1 MTTNESQSTETKRTR
16 NRTENRP
23 NANQKMGEVSHTNPY
38 TGETAGNLFNRG
50 PIVATDGGRPAA
62 TDPKSRRAADSAA
75 DTPAEANANA
85 DTMRDVSH
93 TPPNGTDDANRVFER
108 GRTTDEDDGGRA
120 NADTGTDADTDT
132 ETGVADE

>member
-1 MTTNESQSTETKRTR
+1 MTTNESQSTEMKRNR
-16 NRTENRP
+16 NRTNRT
-23 NANQKMGEVSHTNPY
+23 NAAQKMGEVSHTNPY

-62 TDPKSRRAADSAA
+62 TDPKSRRADDSAA
-75 DTPAEANANA
+75 DAPAEANANA

-108 GRTTDEDDGGRA
+108 GRTTQTEGAGR
-120 NADTGTDADTDT
+120 ADTDT
-132 ETGVADE
+132 DTGVAEE